1 MSDELQVIL
10 LSPSPEPPWSRLDK
24 TKWSLTPNLGVL
36 MWLWWCLFL
45 WCCGHILSCY
55 MFIHLSR
62 RKFDTWPTRKPED
75 CFFFKV
81 LRIPKSSL
89 KILTLHMDE
98 PLISY
103 VEGLNAAGMDSLL
116 ITPVSQVW
124 FRSGRLWQDQKC
136 LEWDEMNFWWCY
148 LTTKI
153 SWNLEF
159 SPVEANARQRS
170 GRAGRTGPGKC
181 YRGKPRVVVA
191 DWDRS
196 CFRSKLCKII

>member
-1 MSDELQVIL
+1 MAPNTKSGGSDVVVMMFVFYGVVVIYCHVTCSYIFQGENL
-10 LSPSPEPPWSRLDK
+10 ILGQPENRK
-24 TKWSLTPNLGVL
+24 T
-36 MWLWWCLFL
+36 
-45 WCCGHILSCY
+45 
-55 MFIHLSR
+55 
-62 RKFDTWPTRKPED
+62 
-75 CFFFKV
+75 FFFKV

-124 FRSGRLWQDQKC
+124 KSLKFAVQIRKVMPRL
-136 LEWDEMNFWWCY
+136 EMFGMGGNE
-148 LTTKI
+148 L
-153 SWNLEF
+153 LM
-159 SPVEANARQRS
+159 VEANARQRS

-181 YRGKPRVVVA
+181 YRGKLRVVVA

-196 CFRSKLCKII
+196 CFRSKLCKIV